1 MSRRGISTVVDAVL
15 FLLLVS
21 TAIVTITLPSD
32 VHTAPDAGESAQL
45 LATTTASVEYELGS
59 GTSAPTRT
67 AHGTLAALA
76 ARAAI
81 ADARVGSRPLSPA
94 SEGFVR
100 AVREQIRERLGPR
113 TQVHAQ
119 WRPHESALVRGSVE
133 IGRQPPPT
141 ADVSARVLS
150 VPVGSG
156 SAARPITPL
165 PADTGVSSAIA
176 QRLTARL
183 LPATSA
189 EVPHVDGPVRQDIR
203 RRYRLLAGDR
213 AATVTELFESHNVS
227 AATAVTGTALAERI
241 RADIRREVD
250 SSAAAARAVETGTVT
265 VTVRRWAR

>member
-1 MSRRGISTVVDAVL
+1 MTGRGISTVVDAVL
-15 FLLLVS
+15 FVLLVS
-21 TAIVTITLPSD
+21 TAIVTMTLPGD
-32 VHTAPDAGESAQL
+32 APGAPDAGESAEL

-150 VPVGSG
+150 VPVG